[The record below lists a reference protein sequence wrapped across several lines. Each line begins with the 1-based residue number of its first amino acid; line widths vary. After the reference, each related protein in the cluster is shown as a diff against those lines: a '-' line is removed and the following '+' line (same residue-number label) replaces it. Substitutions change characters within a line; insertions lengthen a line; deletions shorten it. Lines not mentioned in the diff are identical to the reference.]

1 MLIKKSNNPFAGKT
15 KSAVGKKKTTGKT
28 GRKIKAGKG

>member
-15 KSAVGKKKTTGKT
+15 KSAVGKKK

>member
-1 MLIKKSNNPFAGKT
+1 MLIKKVTILLPERQSLQSVKEDDR
-15 KSAVGKKKTTGKT
+15 KT

>member
-1 MLIKKSNNPFAGKT
+1 MPIKKSNNPFAGKT
-15 KSAVGKKKTTGKT
+15 KSAVGKKHDDRKT